1 MNAKNYNYTR
11 LHLLS
16 TLLCVKNYDK
26 YFIDNYS
33 NAHYRLLSIYYG
45 PCNALIAF
53 YVLAH

>member
-26 YFIDNYS
+26 YFIDDYS
-33 NAHYRLLSIYYG
+33 NAHYHLLSIYYG